1 MNFMD
6 EFKNIQEQVAKDEAA
21 SNANDRIL
29 CYPTAYVGSH
39 TIRIL
44 RSTQSPSLT
53 RVLHRARYRQGDQ
66 VHQVLDL
73 SKVGKVPQVP
83 ALLESIKST
92 YGVDLS
98 NRYSTTVRT
107 IFWGQVVGSTS
118 PQFLQSFPS
127 GTICLFMVSKMV
139 ARDINSS
146 IANGCDAQ
154 SYQQLVSAPSGPT
167 LQINRGQSMTDLSAS
182 LSFKQFKT
190 ADTQEAM
197 DNILAGLGDLST
209 MYYHEVPTDEEVN
222 RALELDALVAEELR
236 AQFFSN
242 NQGVGASNNNNNNNN
257 QQASMNPQNWQA
269 NMNNQ
274 QASSNPQA
282 QGNQPSNNQQASAN
296 ASMSNQANNQ
306 QANNSQLPPAPQ
318 GFDPNSFNGS
328 GMY

>member
-29 CYPTAYVGSH
+29 CYPTAYIGSH

-44 RSTQSPSLT
+44 RSTQSPCLT
-53 RVLHRARYRQGDQ
+53 RVLHRARYHQGDQ

-118 PQFLQSFPS
+118 PQFLQAFPE

-197 DNILAGLGDLST
+197 DGILAGLGDLST

-242 NQGVGASNNNNNNNN
+242 NQGVRANNQQASN
-257 QQASMNPQNWQA
+257 QASMNPQNWQA
-269 NMNNQ
+269 SMNNQ
-274 QASSNPQA
+274 ANAQYQPSNQQPNNQQSSNSNF
-282 QGNQPSNNQQASAN
+282 QGNQQSNNQQAS
-296 ASMSNQANNQ
+296 
-306 QANNSQLPPAPQ
+306 NSQLPPAPQ